1 MKQLKRFLIITN
13 DRKPETQPCA
23 EGLMKYL
30 DKKGCFSRHALNEAD
45 YENGKIKREILDDI
59 DCVVVF
65 GGDGTMLNV
74 VHAISPCEIP
84 VVGVNFGTI
93 GFLTDVPE
101 EAVYKM
107 ADALI
112 SGDYSIENRMMLSG
126 SVSGIVRDALNDIVI
141 SRTRIIKLIALRIFV
156 NDMFF
161 DEYEADGIIVS
172 TPTGS
177 TSYNLSA
184 GGPIANPRANLMIVT
199 PLAPY
204 SLSKKSVV
212 FDSGDTIRIQLLEK
226 RKNQESHA
234 TVAFDGNENID
245 IEAEDTVDISVSSNT
260 VKLISFG
267 NVSFYERLRKKIGN

>member
-1 MKQLKRFLIITN
+1 MKQLKSFLIITN
-13 DRKPETQPCA
+13 ELKPETQPCA

-30 DKKGCFSRHALNEAD
+30 DEKGCFSRQALNED
-45 YENGKIKREILDDI
+45 YENGKIKREILEDI
-59 DCVVVF
+59 DCVIVF
-65 GGDGTMLNV
+65 GGDGTMLKV
-74 VHAISPCEIP
+74 VHAVSPCDIP
-84 VVGVNFGTI
+84 IVGVNFGTI
-93 GFLTDVPE
+93 GFLTEVSED
-101 EAVYKM
+101 AVFEM

-112 SGDYSIENRMMLSG
+112 SGDYMTEERMLLSG
-126 SVSGIVRDALNDIVI
+126 SVNGTVRDALNDIVI

-161 DEYEADGIIVS
+161 DEYEADGIIIS

-184 GGPIANPRANLMIVT
+184 GGPIANPKANLMILT

-226 RKNQESHA
+226 RKIQESHA

-245 IEAEDTVDISVSSNT
+245 IEADDTVDISVSNNT

-267 NVSFYERLRKKIGN
+267 NVNFYERLRKKIGN